1 MWPRWRAI
9 KAIAGS
15 HYAAVLARVT
25 ADIAMTQQLDIP
37 VLMLFSAGLIKSL
50 AMS

>member
-15 HYAAVLARVT
+15 HSAAVLASV
-25 ADIAMTQQLDIP
+25 IAEPTDEQQLDIP
-37 VLMLFSAGLIKSL
+37 VLMVLSAAPIKSL